1 MKCES
6 SICIFKNLN
15 WFDPKLN
22 NFYFYWLSKVLFG
35 DNFVYIS
42 CVFMIIYQM
51 KKKLFFILFCT
62 FTAASSG
69 YYNTSLLFYGSLKA
83 QVVNR
88 EAYIRIENNSENQK
102 LARDIFKELIEI
114 NTTSRYGSTK
124 AAEAMAARLRSAG
137 FPDSDIQVIGPDQ
150 QHKNMVLRYRGT
162 GKLKPVVFICHL
174 DVVEA
179 LREDWTVDPFTFLE
193 KDGYFYGRGTTD
205 VKNDDASLIANVIR
219 LKKEG
224 YMPSRDIIIAL
235 TADEEMGNANG
246 VDWLITNH
254 RDLIDADFCI
264 NPDGGGGDLKNGK
277 PVNMAIQ
284 TSEKIY
290 VSFRLEVKNKG
301 GHSSLPVKD
310 NAIYSLASG
319 LTRLANYDFPARL
332 NETTRSYFE
341 KIASGESVQ
350 VKSDILA
357 ILMTTPDTAAA
368 RRLATSSA
376 YYNAMMRTTCV
387 ATMLSAGHAENAL
400 PQTAQAIINC
410 RMLPDDNQD
419 NVMSVLKTVLADGQ
433 ISVIR
438 LNTSFSAPLSPLR
451 EDVTDP
457 VNQISSSM
465 WPGVNVTPIMSTGAT
480 DGRYLRS
487 QGIPVYGV
495 SGMFSD
501 MDDVRAHGKDE
512 RIGVKEFYD
521 GVEFMYRF
529 IMALSS
535 EKKP

>member
-1 MKCES
+1 MKR
-6 SICIFKNLN
+6 
-15 WFDPKLN
+15 
-22 NFYFYWLSKVLFG
+22 VL
-35 DNFVYIS
+35 
-42 CVFMIIYQM
+42 
-51 KKKLFFILFCT
+51 
-62 FTAASSG
+62 
-69 YYNTSLLFYGSLKA
+69 LLFIFLRVTYFALSQDK
-83 QVVNR
+83 NT
-88 EAYIRIENNSENQK
+88 EYQK

-137 FPDSDIQVIGPDQ
+137 FPDRDIQVIGPDQ

-162 GKLKPVVFICHL
+162 GKLKPVLFICHL

-179 LREDWTVDPFTFLE
+179 LREDWTDDPFTFLE

-205 VKNDDASLIANVIR
+205 VKNDDASLITNVIR

-224 YMPSRDIIIAL
+224 YMPNRYIIIAL

-246 VDWLITNH
+246 VNWLITNH

-319 LTRLANYDFPARL
+319 LTRLANYDFPVRL

-410 RMLPDDNQD
+410 RMLPEDNPD
-419 NVMSVLKTVLADGQ
+419 NVMSAIKTVLADGQ